1 MPFKKTVA
9 DDIISKVLRNT
20 NFTPA
25 STIYVSIHTASPGE
39 TGANENS
46 AYTGDR
52 KSVAF
57 DAPSAGTGVTQNT
70 GAVTFASMPAI
81 TVTHIG
87 LWDAATG
94 GNFIWGGALDNSK
107 VVSNGDSFII
117 AIGDLDIDL
126 TG

>member
-9 DDIISKVLRNT
+9 NDVISKVLRNT

-25 STIYVSIHTASPGE
+25 STIYVSIHTANPGE

-57 DAPSAGTGVTQNT
+57 DAPSNGTTQNT

-94 GNFIWGGALDNSK
+94 GNFIWGGALDSSK
-107 VVSNGDSFII
+107 VVASGDSFII
-117 AIGDLDIDL
+117 AIGDLDVDL